1 MPEDWGSTR
10 VKTIWAAIVAS
21 TALPPSLN
29 IFIPALAASGFA
41 AEIMNLADAASLV
54 ELDSGNKVQLPRIA
68 AALKIMAHMFCNKLF
83 DPIAFILDFLPA
95 LVG

>member
-54 ELDSGNKVQLPRIA
+54 ELVLGNKVQLPRIA
-68 AALKIMAHMFCNKLF
+68 AALKIMGHMFCNKLF
-83 DPIAFILDFLPA
+83 DPIAFILGILA
-95 LVG
+95 VLVG

>member
-41 AEIMNLADAASLV
+41 AEIMNLADVAPLV
-54 ELDSGNKVQLPRIA
+54 ELVVGYKVQPPRINT
-68 AALKIMAHMFCNKLF
+68 ALKIMAHMFCNKLF